1 MNIRKVIFLLW
12 IALFLT
18 ISVISKA
25 NEKSGNKDVFMDPES
40 LVRGLYASVT
50 FEPGTLPDW
59 DYVRSFFI
67 PEAVFGVRKS
77 RTYMDVLD
85 LDGYV
90 EWWLED
96 IEKHNIKEK
105 GFKESIEKMKMTV
118 YRDIAHC
125 FIVYKAK
132 FMTPADAPGHLGL
145 ESYSLM
151 KKDGRWWIVSI
162 THDIITP
169 QNPLPDFLR

>member
-1 MNIRKVIFLLW
+1 MKLCEYFFLGTFM
-12 IALFLT
+12 LFL
-18 ISVISKA
+18 ILSVAMADNIASTD
-25 NEKSGNKDVFMDPES
+25 EGLYLDPES
-40 LVRGLYASVT
+40 LVRGLYSSVT

-85 LDGYV
+85 VDGYV
-90 EWWLED
+90 EWWLDD
-96 IEKHNIKEK
+96 IEKHNIKDK

-118 YRDIAHC
+118 YRNIAHC

-132 FMTPADAPGHLGL
+132 FIIPADDPGHLGL
-145 ESYSLM
+145 ESYGLV